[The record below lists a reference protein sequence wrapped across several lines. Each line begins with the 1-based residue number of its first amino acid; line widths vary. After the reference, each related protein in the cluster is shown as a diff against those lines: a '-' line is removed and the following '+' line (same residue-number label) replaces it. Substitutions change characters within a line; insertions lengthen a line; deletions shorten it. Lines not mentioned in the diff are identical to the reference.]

1 MSNYFVT
8 NEDDKTITH
17 KPSGRVFK
25 WTITGESR
33 AVLAPCFD
41 AAGDDTYI
49 SLLKEAERA
58 AAERLQ
64 TSENREAFKNTLNY
78 RKKYPKR

>member
-1 MSNYFVT
+1 MSNHLVT

-25 WTITGESR
+25 WAITGESR

-41 AAGDDTYI
+41 TDGDDEYI
-49 SLLKEAERA
+49 SLLEEAERA
-58 AAERLQ
+58 GAESVQ
-64 TSENREAFKNTLNY
+64 TSETREAFKNTLNY
-78 RKKYPKR
+78 RKKYPKG